1 MRANGVWTVEM
12 YGASGWENLA
22 VFVLEDGRVM
32 GGSHNGYVLGTYALN
47 DEKMRMTFKVQLNG
61 TPRALS
67 GPDAQEFTVEL
78 EGRLRDRVV
87 NGLGVR
93 TDTSRHAV
101 PFRLTRMTDLPS
113 KQTAP
118 RDVETRA
125 ECAGEVAA

>member
-32 GGSHNGYVLGTYALN
+32 GGNHNGYVLGTYALN
-47 DEKMRMTFKVQLNG
+47 DEKIRMTFKVQLNG
-61 TPRALS
+61 TPRVLRARA
-67 GPDAQEFTVEL
+67 DEFTVEL

-101 PFRLTRMTDLPS
+101 PFRLTKMTDLPS

-118 RDVETRA
+118 RDADTRA